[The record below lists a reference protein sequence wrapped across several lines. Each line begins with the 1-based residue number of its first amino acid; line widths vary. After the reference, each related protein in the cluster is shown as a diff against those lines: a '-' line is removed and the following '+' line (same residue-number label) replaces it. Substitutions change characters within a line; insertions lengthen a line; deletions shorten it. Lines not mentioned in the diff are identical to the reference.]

1 MHDSSS
7 QPAKDPARAA
17 FFDILNGSV
26 RLPSYKVHVVPYR
39 TLYDVDDLAGS
50 AGKLIEYPFDTIKV
64 RLQSQPHILPSP
76 SSSSS
81 SHFSGPLDC
90 LRQTLRN
97 EGPTGL
103 YRGLSSPLVGAM
115 AENAV
120 LFFVYA
126 RAQTMIKTWR
136 GMEEGAE
143 AQELGIGALVAA
155 GAVSGAVASGVL
167 TPIELVKCK
176 LQVQSLQTP
185 TPGPS
190 SSSGGGAL
198 LSSASS
204 SSSPTS
210 IAGFHT
216 KAPAPAPA
224 PGPLALIKEIYREA
238 GLKGFFRGQTGT
250 FLRET
255 GGSAAWFGMNEYI
268 KQLFRNSSSPTGTR
282 RTTNTTSETLI
293 AGACAGVSYNF
304 SLFPADT
311 IKSRMQTST
320 KKEGETFVGVAR
332 DIWRAS
338 GVRGFYRG
346 CGITVARSAPSSALI
361 FFVYERLGEVLK

>member
-17 FFDILNGSV
+17 FFDILNGSM
-26 RLPSYKVHVVPYR
+26 
-39 TLYDVDDLAGS
+39 AGS

-64 RLQSQPHILPSP
+64 RLQSQPHTLPSP
-76 SSSSS
+76 SSLSSLSAPS
-81 SHFSGPLDC
+81 SAFAPPHFSGPLDC

-103 YRGLSSPLVGAM
+103 YRGLSSPLIGAM

-126 RAQTMIKTWR
+126 RAQTVIKTWQ
-136 GMEEGAE
+136 GLGEEE
-143 AQELGIGALVAA
+143 ELGIGALVGA
-155 GAVSGAVASGVL
+155 GAISGAVASGVL

-176 LQVQSLQTP
+176 LQVQSLQH
-185 TPGPS
+185 
-190 SSSGGGAL
+190 
-198 LSSASS
+198 
-204 SSSPTS
+204 PTS
-210 IAGFHT
+210 STVSAPSRGTGTAGFHT
-216 KAPAPAPA
+216 KAAGVVHSA
-224 PGPLALIKEIYREA
+224 PGPIALIKEIYHEA
-238 GLKGFFRGQTGT
+238 GLQGFFRGQTGT

-268 KQLFRNSSSPTGTR
+268 KHIFRASSPTP